1 MGNPAARL
9 GDMDSGHG
17 CYSPRK
23 NVAASDDVFING
35 RGAHRRGDSWRKHCC
50 NGCHTGTTSG
60 GSGSVFINGRNATR
74 IADSV
79 SCGGVIITGS
89 SNVFIGG

>member
-1 MGNPAARL
+1 MGQPAARK

-23 NVAASDDVFING
+23 NNTGSDNVFING
-35 RGAHRRGDSWRKHCC
+35 RGAHRQGDAWMKHCC
-50 NGCHTGTTSG
+50 NGCHTGVTSG
-60 GSGSVFINGRNATR
+60 GSSSVFINGRPAAR
-74 IADSV
+74 ITDAV

-89 SNVFIGG
+89 SNVSIG